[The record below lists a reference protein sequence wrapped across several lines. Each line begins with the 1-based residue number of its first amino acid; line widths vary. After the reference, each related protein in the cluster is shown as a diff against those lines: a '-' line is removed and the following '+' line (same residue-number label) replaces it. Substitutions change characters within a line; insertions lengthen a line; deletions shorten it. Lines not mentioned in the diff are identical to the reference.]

1 MHSHLREHFSH
12 HRHSFGRGGTR
23 ARKGDVRAAILAL
36 LDERPMHGYEMIK
49 QLEERTDGAWVPSA
63 GSIYPTLQLLED
75 EDLIAGEEVDGKR
88 RFTLTDAGREAVA
101 NREGPTPWDE
111 VTTGTSPKVVELK
124 RSLIQLN
131 HAIGQVF
138 TAGSDEQRAKVS
150 ELLDDTRRKVYEVL
164 AD

>member
-1 MHSHLREHFSH
+1 MHSHLREHFSR
-12 HRHSFGRGGTR
+12 HRHSYGRGGTR

-49 QLEERTDGAWVPSA
+49 ELEERTDGAWVPSA
-63 GSIYPTLQLLED
+63 GSNYPTLQLLE
-75 EDLIAGEEVDGKR
+75 EEGLITGEAIDGKR
-88 RFTLTDAGREAVA
+88 RFTLTDEGQKAVA
-101 NREGPTPWDE
+101 EREGPTAWDE
-111 VTTGTSPKVVELK
+111 VKTSTDPEVVQLK

-138 TAGSDEQRAKVS
+138 AAGNDEQRAKVR
-150 ELLDDTRRKVYEVL
+150 EVLDETRRKVYEVL